1 MEALFSWLSCKD
13 DAAAPTRAPEPAPE
27 PKTAPEPAPEPT
39 PEPTPEPAPDPACAP
54 SGLAALTSLV
64 ESTLG
69 RRDAAAVARRMAADC
84 PYGSGGA
91 RTMLDAVYQ
100 ACRAG
105 GVVAGSAALYLEMV
119 RGTITA
125 GESAVGWWPGDID
138 CWVDR
143 PADGVRVLDVLVPHS
158 ARRIRAVHRHESVVY
173 RGEWPAARPMD
184 NPNHPGARSPY
195 ASEICEVELA
205 FGTNVQVIA
214 QNIGDLSNAD
224 CGCAVRHQVC
234 NVCLRHAAGLSTRYS
249 DSWPR
254 GRPDARF
261 DLDVPAVRVVQAADG
276 RLAMLRTDG
285 VPTRPRINIRA
296 RALWELDEH
305 DQPQPIGETRL
316 RQLESRLQ
324 KYALRGWTDVA
335 MPASVVVNGQRLAT
349 PPSFWVRLGATA
361 DARAEILGGRAPVDY
376 VTI

>member
-13 DAAAPTRAPEPAPE
+13 DAAPTRAPEPAPE
-27 PKTAPEPAPEPT
+27 PTTAPAPER
-39 PEPTPEPAPDPACAP
+39 TPEPAADPACAQP
-54 SGLAALTSLV
+54 GLAALTSLV
-64 ESTLG
+64 ESTL
-69 RRDAAAVARRMAADC
+69 RPRDSEAVARRMAADC
-84 PYGSGGA
+84 PYGADGA
-91 RTMLDAVYQ
+91 RTMLDAVHQ

-119 RGTITA
+119 RGSMLTA
-125 GESAVGWWPGDID
+125 CDQPVGWWPGDID

-143 PADGVRVLDVLVPHS
+143 PADGARVLDVLVPHS
-158 ARRIRAVHRHESVVY
+158 ARMIRAVHRHESVVY
-173 RGEWPAARPMD
+173 RGEWPAARPSD
-184 NPNHPGARSPY
+184 RPNHPGARSPY

-214 QNIGDLSNAD
+214 QNKREAGTYPN
-224 CGCAVRHQVC
+224 CGCEVRHQVC
-234 NVCLRHAAGLSTRYS
+234 DVCLRHAAGLGTRYS
-249 DSWPR
+249 DSWPT

-276 RLAMLRTDG
+276 RLKMRRTDG

-316 RQLESRLQ
+316 RNLESRLQ
-324 KYALRGWTDVA
+324 KYALRGWTDVT
-335 MPASVVVNGQRLAT
+335 MPASVVVNGQRVAT
-349 PPSFWVRLGATA
+349 PASFWVRLGATA
-361 DARAEILGGRAPVDY
+361 DARPEILGSRVDY
-376 VTI
+376 ATI